1 MNINIKFVKNILF
14 VEKDNFEIIDT
25 EIIKSDSQNHLKMV
39 LLHMVDQAK
48 WKYFHV
54 IKLRYGDNFYFMI

>member
-48 WKYFHV
+48 
-54 IKLRYGDNFYFMI
+54 